1 MNPNEDQNNSN
12 ENDDGQNNE
21 VKFQEY
27 YENEGGE
34 EKLMMTDGKNIAN
47 FQEIMDENIIKNII
61 NRKKDTNEKNE
72 EFENFNSNNLNKE
85 DENELKNNINNNNNI
100 NLNDNEN
107 ENEINDNENDS
118 LEREEMEN
126 EYELVKSLNDL
137 KEKNKKLEAMNNY
150 QKIKIESLENELEK
164 ANNKLKLTELEL
176 NEYKT
181 NNNNANNKNS
191 NANTAYINQIY
202 NLNTQ
207 LEKYKNLVNDKK
219 SEYKLLLDKYNDIQ
233 KKYNQLFVNDKKRNQ
248 ELINK
253 DKQIVKLLDDLD
265 KKNVSIVSTTA
276 QQMKDKE
283 NEKLIQENKKLEKQK
298 NDLYAAFKKS
308 LKLCSILKKQKV
320 HLENARLL
328 AFTEEEFKNLME
340 ENKI

>member
-1 MNPNEDQNNSN
+1 MNFNDDQNNTN
-12 ENDDGQNNE
+12 GNDNSNE

-27 YENEGGE
+27 YENEGGD

-47 FQEIMDENIIKNII
+47 FQEIMDENLIKNII
-61 NRKKDTNEKNE
+61 NRKNEINEKKDEFQNINE
-72 EFENFNSNNLNKE
+72 DNQHNDIIEDGNDKNKNLNNNNLN
-85 DENELKNNINNNNNI
+85 
-100 NLNDNEN
+100 NDND
-107 ENEINDNENDS
+107 NDNDS

-164 ANNKLKLTELEL
+164 ANNKLKLAELEL
-176 NEYKT
+176 NELKT
-181 NNNNANNKNS
+181 NNNSTNNKTNANS
-191 NANTAYINQIY
+191 NTAYINQIY

-207 LEKYKNLVNDKK
+207 LDKYKNLVNDKK

-233 KKYNQLFVNDKKRNQ
+233 KKYNQLYVNEKKKNQ

-283 NEKLIQENKKLEKQK
+283 NEKLILENKKLEKQK

-328 AFTEEEFKNLME
+328 SFTEEEFKNLME

>member
-1 MNPNEDQNNSN
+1 MDFNEGDNNN
-12 ENDDGQNNE
+12 EENDNNE

-61 NRKKDTNEKNE
+61 KNKNE
-72 EFENFNSNNLNKE
+72 QTGKSDELENPDINKLNDGDGKK
-85 DENELKNNINNNNNI
+85 NELKTNENM
-100 NLNDNEN
+100 NDN
-107 ENEINDNENDS
+107 NDDNNDNDS

-126 EYELVKSLNDL
+126 EFELVKSLNEL

-150 QKIKIESLENELEK
+150 QKIKIESLESEIEK
-164 ANNKLKLTELEL
+164 ANNKLKLTEIEL
-176 NEYKT
+176 NEFKAGGG
-181 NNNNANNKNS
+181 NSQSNNKTS
-191 NANTAYINQIY
+191 TNANTAYINQIY
-202 NLNTQ
+202 NLNSQ
-207 LEKYKNLVNDKK
+207 LDKYKNLLNDKK

-248 ELINK
+248 ELVNK
-253 DKQIVKLLDDLD
+253 DKQILKLLDDLD

-340 ENKI
+340 ENKV

>member
-1 MNPNEDQNNSN
+1 MEPNSDKNNNN
-12 ENDDGQNNE
+12 ENDNDE

-47 FQEIMDENIIKNII
+47 FQEIMDEKLIKNMI
-61 NRKKDTNEKNE
+61 NKKKETNNKNE
-72 EFENFNSNNLNKE
+72 FSN
-85 DENELKNNINNNNNI
+85 I
-100 NLNDNEN
+100 NEN
-107 ENEINDNENDS
+107 EMGGEKENEFKNDANMNDNLNNINDNENDS

-150 QKIKIESLENELEK
+150 QKIKIESLENELDK
-164 ANNKLKLTELEL
+164 VNNKLKLTELEL

-181 NNNNANNKNS
+181 NNNNQGNNKANTS
-191 NANTAYINQIY
+191 SNTAYMNQIY
-202 NLNTQ
+202 NLNNQ

-253 DKQIVKLLDDLD
+253 DKQIIKLLDDLD
-265 KKNVSIVSTTA
+265 KKNVSIVSNTA
-276 QQMKDKE
+276 QQIKDKE

>member
-1 MNPNEDQNNSN
+1 
-12 ENDDGQNNE
+12 
-21 VKFQEY
+21 
-27 YENEGGE
+27 
-34 EKLMMTDGKNIAN
+34 
-47 FQEIMDENIIKNII
+47 MDENIIKNII
-61 NRKKDTNEKNE
+61 NQPKDLNENNDDPKNL
-72 EFENFNSNNLNKE
+72 NLNKNILNTGDE
-85 DENELKNNINNNNNI
+85 KENELKKDENINNIKDN
-100 NLNDNEN
+100 NDN
-107 ENEINDNENDS
+107 DNDS

-126 EYELVKSLNDL
+126 EFELVKSLNEL

-164 ANNKLKLTELEL
+164 ANNKLKLTEIEL
-176 NEYKT
+176 NELK
-181 NNNNANNKNS
+181 AGGGSGSSNNKAS
-191 NANTAYINQIY
+191 TSSNTAYINQIY
-202 NLNTQ
+202 NLNSQ
-207 LEKYKNLVNDKK
+207 LDKYKNLVNDKK

-340 ENKI
+340 ENKV

>member
-1 MNPNEDQNNSN
+1 MDFNEGDNNN
-12 ENDDGQNNE
+12 EENDNNE

-47 FQEIMDENIIKNII
+47 FQEIVDENIIKNII
-61 NRKKDTNEKNE
+61 KNKNE
-72 EFENFNSNNLNKE
+72 QTGKSDELENFDNNKLNIGDGK
-85 DENELKNNINNNNNI
+85 ENELKNNENM
-100 NLNDNEN
+100 NDN
-107 ENEINDNENDS
+107 NDDNNDNDS

-126 EYELVKSLNDL
+126 EFELVKSLNEL

-150 QKIKIESLENELEK
+150 QKIKIETLESELEK
-164 ANNKLKLTELEL
+164 ANNKLKLNEIEL
-176 NEYKT
+176 NELKAGGG
-181 NNNNANNKNS
+181 NSQSNNKTS
-191 NANTAYINQIY
+191 TNANTAYINQIY
-202 NLNTQ
+202 NLNSQ
-207 LEKYKNLVNDKK
+207 LDKYKNLLNDKK

-248 ELINK
+248 ELVNK
-253 DKQIVKLLDDLD
+253 DKQILKLLDDLD

-340 ENKI
+340 ENKV

>member
-1 MNPNEDQNNSN
+1 MEPNSDKNNNN
-12 ENDDGQNNE
+12 ENDNDE

-47 FQEIMDENIIKNII
+47 FQEIMDEKLIKNII
-61 NRKKDTNEKNE
+61 NKKKETNNKNE
-72 EFENFNSNNLNKE
+72 FSN
-85 DENELKNNINNNNNI
+85 I
-100 NLNDNEN
+100 NEN
-107 ENEINDNENDS
+107 EMGGEKENEFKNDANMNDNLNNINDNENDS

-150 QKIKIESLENELEK
+150 QKIKIESLENELDK
-164 ANNKLKLTELEL
+164 VNNKLKLTELEL

-181 NNNNANNKNS
+181 NNNNQGNNKANTS
-191 NANTAYINQIY
+191 SNTAYMNQIY
-202 NLNTQ
+202 NLNNQ

-253 DKQIVKLLDDLD
+253 DKQIVKLLEDLD

-328 AFTEEEFKNLME
+328 QFTEEEFKNLMD

>member
-1 MNPNEDQNNSN
+1 MDPNSDKNINIKNN
-12 ENDDGQNNE
+12 ENNE
-21 VKFQEY
+21 VEFQEY

-47 FQEIMDENIIKNII
+47 FQEIMDENLIKNII
-61 NRKKDTNEKNE
+61 NRKQEPNEKNE
-72 EFENFNSNNLNKE
+72 FSNNNENNINQEKGKDNQLNNNL
-85 DENELKNNINNNNNI
+85 DANDDLNNINNNE
-100 NLNDNEN
+100 ND
-107 ENEINDNENDS
+107 NDS

-150 QKIKIESLENELEK
+150 QKIKIETLENELDK
-164 ANNKLKLTELEL
+164 VNNKLKLTELEL

-181 NNNNANNKNS
+181 NNNQGNNKANASS
-191 NANTAYINQIY
+191 NTVYMNQIY

-253 DKQIVKLLDDLD
+253 DKQIVKLLEDLD
-265 KKNVSIVSTTA
+265 KKNVSVVSTTA

-328 AFTEEEFKNLME
+328 QFTEEEFKNLMD

>member
-1 MNPNEDQNNSN
+1 MDPNNSN
-12 ENDDGQNNE
+12 NDALNDITNQSNTSE
-21 VKFQEY
+21 IKFEEY
-27 YENEGGE
+27 YENNGQNE

-47 FQEIMDENIIKNII
+47 FNDIVDENDMKNILDS
-61 NRKKDTNEKNE
+61 KE
-72 EFENFNSNNLNKE
+72 E
-85 DENELKNNINNNNNI
+85 IA
-100 NLNDNEN
+100 NEN
-107 ENEINDNENDS
+107 NDNDS

-126 EYELVKSLNDL
+126 DYELVKSLNDL
-137 KEKNKKLEAMNNY
+137 KDKNKKLKSLNDY
-150 QKIKIESLENELEK
+150 QKTKIDSLETELEK
-164 ANNKLKLTELEL
+164 ANNKIQLMELEL
-176 NEYKT
+176 NEYKAG
-181 NNNNANNKNS
+181 NNNNDNNNIKSNS
-191 NANTAYINQIY
+191 NTGYINQIH
-202 NLNTQ
+202 NLNNQ
-207 LEKYKNLVNDKK
+207 LDKYKQLINDKK
-219 SEYKLLLDKYNDIQ
+219 SEYNLLLEKYNDIQ

-265 KKNVSIVSTTA
+265 KKNISVVSNTA

-328 AFTEEEFKNLME
+328 AFTEEEFKNLIE

>member
-1 MNPNEDQNNSN
+1 MDFNEGDNNN
-12 ENDDGQNNE
+12 EENDNNE

-61 NRKKDTNEKNE
+61 KNKNE
-72 EFENFNSNNLNKE
+72 QTGKSDELENPDINKLNDGDGK
-85 DENELKNNINNNNNI
+85 ENELKTNENM
-100 NLNDNEN
+100 NDN
-107 ENEINDNENDS
+107 NDDNNDNDS

-126 EYELVKSLNDL
+126 EFELVKSLNEL

-150 QKIKIESLENELEK
+150 QKIKIESLESELEK
-164 ANNKLKLTELEL
+164 ANNKLKLTEIEL
-176 NEYKT
+176 NEFKAGGG
-181 NNNNANNKNS
+181 NSQSNNKTS
-191 NANTAYINQIY
+191 TNANTAYINQIY
-202 NLNTQ
+202 NLNSQ
-207 LEKYKNLVNDKK
+207 LDKYKNLLNDKK

-248 ELINK
+248 ELVNK
-253 DKQIVKLLDDLD
+253 DKQILKLLDDLD

-340 ENKI
+340 ENKV

>member
-1 MNPNEDQNNSN
+1 MDFNEGDNNN
-12 ENDDGQNNE
+12 EENDNNE

-61 NRKKDTNEKNE
+61 KNKNE
-72 EFENFNSNNLNKE
+72 QTGKSELENLDDKKLNIGDGK
-85 DENELKNNINNNNNI
+85 ENELKNNENM
-100 NLNDNEN
+100 NEN
-107 ENEINDNENDS
+107 NDDNNDNDS

-126 EYELVKSLNDL
+126 EFELVKSLNEL

-150 QKIKIESLENELEK
+150 QKIKIETLESELEK
-164 ANNKLKLTELEL
+164 ANNKLKLNEIEL
-176 NEYKT
+176 NELKAGGG
-181 NNNNANNKNS
+181 NSQSNNKMS
-191 NANTAYINQIY
+191 TNANTAYINQIY
-202 NLNTQ
+202 NLNSQ
-207 LEKYKNLVNDKK
+207 LDKYKNLLNDKK

-248 ELINK
+248 ELVNK
-253 DKQIVKLLDDLD
+253 DKQILKLLDDLD

-340 ENKI
+340 ENKV

>member
-1 MNPNEDQNNSN
+1 MDYNDGENSN
-12 ENDDGQNNE
+12 DENDNNE

-61 NRKKDTNEKNE
+61 KSKNE
-72 EFENFNSNNLNKE
+72 QIGKSDDLENLDDNKLNIGDGK
-85 DENELKNNINNNNNI
+85 ENEIKNNE
-100 NLNDNEN
+100 NLNDDN
-107 ENEINDNENDS
+107 NDNDS

-126 EYELVKSLNDL
+126 EFELVKSLNEL

-150 QKIKIESLENELEK
+150 QKIKIESLESELEK
-164 ANNKLKLTELEL
+164 ANNKLKLTEIEL
-176 NEYKT
+176 NEFKAGGG
-181 NNNNANNKNS
+181 NSQSNNKAS
-191 NANTAYINQIY
+191 TNANTAYINQIY
-202 NLNTQ
+202 NLNSQ
-207 LEKYKNLVNDKK
+207 LDKYKNLLNDKK

-248 ELINK
+248 ELVNK
-253 DKQIVKLLDDLD
+253 DKQILKLLDDLD

-340 ENKI
+340 ENKV

>member
-1 MNPNEDQNNSN
+1 MKLNEI
-12 ENDDGQNNE
+12 E
-21 VKFQEY
+21 
-27 YENEGGE
+27 
-34 EKLMMTDGKNIAN
+34 L
-47 FQEIMDENIIKNII
+47 
-61 NRKKDTNEKNE
+61 
-72 EFENFNSNNLNKE
+72 
-85 DENELKNNINNNNNI
+85 NELKAGGGN
-100 NLNDNEN
+100 
-107 ENEINDNENDS
+107 S
-118 LEREEMEN
+118 Q
-126 EYELVKSLNDL
+126 S
-137 KEKNKKLEAMNNY
+137 
-150 QKIKIESLENELEK
+150 
-164 ANNKLKLTELEL
+164 NNKTS
-176 NEYKT
+176 T
-181 NNNNANNKNS
+181 

-202 NLNTQ
+202 NLNSQ
-207 LEKYKNLVNDKK
+207 LDKYKNLLNDKK

-248 ELINK
+248 ELVNK
-253 DKQIVKLLDDLD
+253 DKQILKLLDDLD

-340 ENKI
+340 ENKV

>member
-1 MNPNEDQNNSN
+1 MDPNINNDEHNMNVLNSN
-12 ENDDGQNNE
+12 NENKNE
-21 VKFQEY
+21 IKFEEY
-27 YENEGGE
+27 YENIGPEEDQMFSEG
-34 EKLMMTDGKNIAN
+34 KHFQDLKDNNDNNNI
-47 FQEIMDENIIKNII
+47 EYEP
-61 NRKKDTNEKNE
+61 NE
-72 EFENFNSNNLNKE
+72 E
-85 DENELKNNINNNNNI
+85 DINNNI
-100 NLNDNEN
+100 NEGELNNYKDNEN
-107 ENEINDNENDS
+107 DNNNENDS

-126 EYELVKSLNDL
+126 EYELVKTLNDL
-137 KEKNKKLEAMNNY
+137 KEKNKKLKAMNNY

-164 ANNKLKLTELEL
+164 LNNKYKLNELEL
-176 NEYKT
+176 NDMKSKT
-181 NNNNANNKNS
+181 GNKNNSNNKDNNS
-191 NANTAYINQIY
+191 NTAFVNQIY
-202 NLNTQ
+202 NLNSQ
-207 LEKYKNLVNDKK
+207 LEKYKNLLNEKK

-253 DKQIVKLLDDLD
+253 DKQILKLLDDLD
-265 KKNVSIVSTTA
+265 KKNVSIVSNTA
-276 QQMKDKE
+276 QQIKDKE

>member
-1 MNPNEDQNNSN
+1 
-12 ENDDGQNNE
+12 
-21 VKFQEY
+21 
-27 YENEGGE
+27 
-34 EKLMMTDGKNIAN
+34 MTDGKNIAN

-61 NRKKDTNEKNE
+61 NRPKGPNENNDDLKNLNENILNTGNEK
-72 EFENFNSNNLNKE
+72 
-85 DENELKNNINNNNNI
+85 ENELKNNE
-100 NLNDNEN
+100 NLNNLKDN
-107 ENEINDNENDS
+107 NDNDNDS

-126 EYELVKSLNDL
+126 EFELVKSLNEL

-176 NEYKT
+176 NELKSGGG
-181 NNNNANNKNS
+181 NNSSNNKAS
-191 NANTAYINQIY
+191 TSSNTAYINQIY
-202 NLNTQ
+202 NLNSQ
-207 LEKYKNLVNDKK
+207 LDKYKNLVNDKK

-276 QQMKDKE
+276 QQIKDKE

-340 ENKI
+340 ENKIKIEKIFIFIFNKIFIL

>member
-1 MNPNEDQNNSN
+1 MDCDDGNNSN
-12 ENDDGQNNE
+12 EENDNNE

-47 FQEIMDENIIKNII
+47 FQEIMDENLIKNII
-61 NRKKDTNEKNE
+61 KNKNE
-72 EFENFNSNNLNKE
+72 QTGKSDELENLDNNKLNIGDGK
-85 DENELKNNINNNNNI
+85 ENELKNNENNDDNN
-100 NLNDNEN
+100 D
-107 ENEINDNENDS
+107 NDS

-126 EYELVKSLNDL
+126 EFELVKSLNEL

-150 QKIKIESLENELEK
+150 QKIKIESLESELEK
-164 ANNKLKLTELEL
+164 ANNKLKLNEIEL
-176 NEYKT
+176 NEFKAGGG
-181 NNNNANNKNS
+181 NSQSNNKTS
-191 NANTAYINQIY
+191 TNANTAYINQIY
-202 NLNTQ
+202 NLNSQ
-207 LEKYKNLVNDKK
+207 LDKYKNLLNDKK

-248 ELINK
+248 ELVNK
-253 DKQIVKLLDDLD
+253 DKQILKLLDDLD

-340 ENKI
+340 ENKV

>member
-1 MNPNEDQNNSN
+1 MNPNENPNNLKEN
-12 ENDDGQNNE
+12 EDNQSNE

-47 FQEIMDENIIKNII
+47 FQEIMDENIIQNII
-61 NRKKDTNEKNE
+61 NRKKDTNEKNNINNIN
-72 EFENFNSNNLNKE
+72 ENKL
-85 DENELKNNINNNNNI
+85 DIENEINNINNINTNENDNI
-100 NLNDNEN
+100 NYNDN
-107 ENEINDNENDS
+107 DNDS

-150 QKIKIESLENELEK
+150 QKIKIESLENELDK
-164 ANNKLKLTELEL
+164 ANNKLKVYELEL

-181 NNNNANNKNS
+181 NNNSSNKTNT

-207 LEKYKNLVNDKK
+207 LEKYKNLINDKK

>member
-1 MNPNEDQNNSN
+1 MDPNSEKNINIKNN
-12 ENDDGQNNE
+12 ENNE
-21 VKFQEY
+21 VEFQEY

-47 FQEIMDENIIKNII
+47 FQEIMDENLIKNII
-61 NRKKDTNEKNE
+61 NRKQEPNEKNE
-72 EFENFNSNNLNKE
+72 FSNNNENNINQEKGKENQLNNNM
-85 DENELKNNINNNNNI
+85 DANDDLNNINNNE
-100 NLNDNEN
+100 ND
-107 ENEINDNENDS
+107 NDS

-150 QKIKIESLENELEK
+150 QKIKIETLENELDK
-164 ANNKLKLTELEL
+164 VNNKLKLTELEL

-181 NNNNANNKNS
+181 NNNQGNNKANASS
-191 NANTAYINQIY
+191 NTVYMNQIY

-253 DKQIVKLLDDLD
+253 DKQIVKLLEDLD
-265 KKNVSIVSTTA
+265 KKNVSVVSTTA

-328 AFTEEEFKNLME
+328 QFTEEEFKNLMD

>member
-1 MNPNEDQNNSN
+1 MDPNSEKNINIKNN
-12 ENDDGQNNE
+12 ENNE
-21 VKFQEY
+21 VEFQEY

-47 FQEIMDENIIKNII
+47 FQEIMDKNLIKNII
-61 NRKKDTNEKNE
+61 NRKQEPNEKNE
-72 EFENFNSNNLNKE
+72 FSNNNENNINQEKGKENQLNNNM
-85 DENELKNNINNNNNI
+85 DANDDLNNINNNE
-100 NLNDNEN
+100 ND
-107 ENEINDNENDS
+107 NDS

-150 QKIKIESLENELEK
+150 QKIKIETLENELDK
-164 ANNKLKLTELEL
+164 VNNKLKLTELEL

-181 NNNNANNKNS
+181 NNNQGNSKANASS
-191 NANTAYINQIY
+191 NTVYMNQIY

-253 DKQIVKLLDDLD
+253 DKQIVKLLEDLD
-265 KKNVSIVSTTA
+265 KKNVSVVSTTA

-328 AFTEEEFKNLME
+328 QFTEEEFKNLMD

>member
-1 MNPNEDQNNSN
+1 MDFNEGDNNN
-12 ENDDGQNNE
+12 EENDNNE

-27 YENEGGE
+27 NENEGGE

-61 NRKKDTNEKNE
+61 KNKNE
-72 EFENFNSNNLNKE
+72 QTGKSENLDDNKLNIGDGK
-85 DENELKNNINNNNNI
+85 ENELKNNENM
-100 NLNDNEN
+100 NEN
-107 ENEINDNENDS
+107 NDDNNDNDS

-126 EYELVKSLNDL
+126 EFELVKSLNEL

-150 QKIKIESLENELEK
+150 QKIKIETLESELEK
-164 ANNKLKLTELEL
+164 ANNKLKLNEIEL
-176 NEYKT
+176 NELKAGGG
-181 NNNNANNKNS
+181 NSQSNNKTS
-191 NANTAYINQIY
+191 TNANTAYINQIY
-202 NLNTQ
+202 NLNSQ
-207 LEKYKNLVNDKK
+207 LDKYKNLLNDKK

-248 ELINK
+248 ELVNK
-253 DKQIVKLLDDLD
+253 DKQILKLLDDLD

-340 ENKI
+340 ENKV

>member
-1 MNPNEDQNNSN
+1 MDFNEGDNNN
-12 ENDDGQNNE
+12 EENDNNE

-61 NRKKDTNEKNE
+61 KNKNE
-72 EFENFNSNNLNKE
+72 QTGKSDELENLDDKKLNIGVGK
-85 DENELKNNINNNNNI
+85 ENELKNNKNM
-100 NLNDNEN
+100 NEN
-107 ENEINDNENDS
+107 NDDNNDNDS

-126 EYELVKSLNDL
+126 EFELVKSLNEL

-150 QKIKIESLENELEK
+150 QKIKIETLESELEK
-164 ANNKLKLTELEL
+164 ANNKLKLNEIEL
-176 NEYKT
+176 NELKAGGG
-181 NNNNANNKNS
+181 NSQSNNKTS
-191 NANTAYINQIY
+191 TNANTAYINQIY
-202 NLNTQ
+202 NLNSQ
-207 LEKYKNLVNDKK
+207 LDKYKNLLNDKK

-248 ELINK
+248 ELVNK
-253 DKQIVKLLDDLD
+253 DKQILKLLDDLD

-340 ENKI
+340 ENKV

>member
-1 MNPNEDQNNSN
+1 MDPNSEKNINIKNN
-12 ENDDGQNNE
+12 ENNE
-21 VKFQEY
+21 VEFQEY

-47 FQEIMDENIIKNII
+47 FQEIMDENLIKNII
-61 NRKKDTNEKNE
+61 NRKQEPKEKNE
-72 EFENFNSNNLNKE
+72 FSNNNENNINQEKGKENQLNNNL
-85 DENELKNNINNNNNI
+85 DANDDLNNINNNE
-100 NLNDNEN
+100 ND
-107 ENEINDNENDS
+107 NDS

-150 QKIKIESLENELEK
+150 QKIKIETLENELDK
-164 ANNKLKLTELEL
+164 VNNKLKLTELEL

-181 NNNNANNKNS
+181 NNNQGNNKANTNS
-191 NANTAYINQIY
+191 NTLYMNQIY

-253 DKQIVKLLDDLD
+253 DKQIVKLLEDLD
-265 KKNVSIVSTTA
+265 KKNVSVVSTTA

-328 AFTEEEFKNLME
+328 QFTEEEFKNLMD

>member
-1 MNPNEDQNNSN
+1 MDPNNSN
-12 ENDDGQNNE
+12 NDALNDIKNQSNTSE
-21 VKFQEY
+21 IKFEEY
-27 YENEGGE
+27 YENNGQNE

-47 FQEIMDENIIKNII
+47 FNEIVDENDMKNILDA
-61 NRKKDTNEKNE
+61 KE
-72 EFENFNSNNLNKE
+72 E
-85 DENELKNNINNNNNI
+85 IG
-100 NLNDNEN
+100 NEN
-107 ENEINDNENDS
+107 NDNDS

-126 EYELVKSLNDL
+126 DYELVKSLNDL
-137 KEKNKKLEAMNNY
+137 KEKNKKLKSLNDY
-150 QKIKIESLENELEK
+150 QKTKIDSLEADLEK
-164 ANNKLKLTELEL
+164 ANNKIQLMELEL

-181 NNNNANNKNS
+181 GNNNSENNNIKTNS
-191 NANTAYINQIY
+191 NTGYINQIN
-202 NLNTQ
+202 NLNNQ
-207 LEKYKNLVNDKK
+207 LDKYKQLINDKK
-219 SEYKLLLDKYNDIQ
+219 SEYNLLLEKYNDIQ

-265 KKNVSIVSTTA
+265 KKNISVVSNTA

-298 NDLYAAFKKS
+298 NDLYVAFKKS

-328 AFTEEEFKNLME
+328 AFTEEEFKNLIE

>member
-1 MNPNEDQNNSN
+1 MSQNKDDIEDKNN
-12 ENDDGQNNE
+12 QNNE
-21 VKFQEY
+21 VEFEEY
-27 YENEGGE
+27 YENEGRE

-47 FQEIMDENIIKNII
+47 FKEIITENI
-61 NRKKDTNEKNE
+61 
-72 EFENFNSNNLNKE
+72 ENDKIRDSK
-85 DENELKNNINNNNNI
+85 ENE
-100 NLNDNEN
+100 D
-107 ENEINDNENDS
+107 DS

-126 EYELVKSLNDL
+126 EFELVKSLNDL

-150 QKIKIESLENELEK
+150 QKIKIETLENELDK
-164 ANNKLKLTELEL
+164 VNNKLKMMELEL
-176 NEYKT
+176 NENKGGT
-181 NNNNANNKNS
+181 KGNNNS
-191 NANTAYINQIY
+191 NTAYMNQIY
-202 NLNTQ
+202 TLNSQ
-207 LEKYKNLVNDKK
+207 LDKYKNLVNDKK

-233 KKYNQLFVNDKKRNQ
+233 KKYNQLFINDKKRKQ

-253 DKQIVKLLDDLD
+253 DKQIVKLLDELD

-328 AFTEEEFKNLME
+328 QFTEEEFKNLVE
-340 ENKI
+340 ENKV

>member
-1 MNPNEDQNNSN
+1 MDCDDGNNSN
-12 ENDDGQNNE
+12 EENDNNE

-61 NRKKDTNEKNE
+61 KNKNE
-72 EFENFNSNNLNKE
+72 QTGKSDELENLDNNKLNIGDGK
-85 DENELKNNINNNNNI
+85 ENELKNNENNEDNN
-100 NLNDNEN
+100 D
-107 ENEINDNENDS
+107 NDS

-126 EYELVKSLNDL
+126 EFELVKSLNEL

-150 QKIKIESLENELEK
+150 QKIKIESLESELEK
-164 ANNKLKLTELEL
+164 ANNKLKLNEIEL
-176 NEYKT
+176 NEFKAGGG
-181 NNNNANNKNS
+181 NSQSNNKTS
-191 NANTAYINQIY
+191 TNANTAYINQIY
-202 NLNTQ
+202 NLNSQ
-207 LEKYKNLVNDKK
+207 LDKYKNLLNDKK

-248 ELINK
+248 ELVNK
-253 DKQIVKLLDDLD
+253 DKQILKLLDDLD

-340 ENKI
+340 ENKV

>member
-1 MNPNEDQNNSN
+1 MSQNKDDIEDKNN
-12 ENDDGQNNE
+12 QNNE
-21 VKFQEY
+21 VEFEEY
-27 YENEGGE
+27 YENEGRE

-47 FQEIMDENIIKNII
+47 FKEIITENI
-61 NRKKDTNEKNE
+61 
-72 EFENFNSNNLNKE
+72 ENDKIRDSK
-85 DENELKNNINNNNNI
+85 ENE
-100 NLNDNEN
+100 D
-107 ENEINDNENDS
+107 DS

-126 EYELVKSLNDL
+126 EFELVKSLNDL

-150 QKIKIESLENELEK
+150 QKIKIETLENELDK
-164 ANNKLKLTELEL
+164 VNNKLIMIELEL
-176 NEYKT
+176 NENKGGT
-181 NNNNANNKNS
+181 KGNNNS
-191 NANTAYINQIY
+191 NTAYMNQIY
-202 NLNTQ
+202 TLNSQ
-207 LEKYKNLVNDKK
+207 LDKYKNLVNDKK

-233 KKYNQLFVNDKKRNQ
+233 KKYNQLFINDKKRNQ

-253 DKQIVKLLDDLD
+253 DKQIVKLLDELD

-328 AFTEEEFKNLME
+328 QFTEEEFKNLVE
-340 ENKI
+340 ENKV

>member
-1 MNPNEDQNNSN
+1 MNPNENPNNLKEN
-12 ENDDGQNNE
+12 EDNQSNE

-47 FQEIMDENIIKNII
+47 FQEIMDENIIQNII
-61 NRKKDTNEKNE
+61 NRKKDTNEKN
-72 EFENFNSNNLNKE
+72 NINNINDNKLNI
-85 DENELKNNINNNNNI
+85 ENEINNINNINTNENDNI
-100 NLNDNEN
+100 NYNDN
-107 ENEINDNENDS
+107 DNDS

-150 QKIKIESLENELEK
+150 QKIKIESLENELDK
-164 ANNKLKLTELEL
+164 ANNKLKVYELEL

-181 NNNNANNKNS
+181 NNNSSNKTNTNVNS
-191 NANTAYINQIY
+191 AYINQIY

-207 LEKYKNLVNDKK
+207 LEKYKNLINDKK

-253 DKQIVKLLDDLD
+253 DKQIAKLLDDLD

-276 QQMKDKE
+276 
-283 NEKLIQENKKLEKQK
+283 
-298 NDLYAAFKKS
+298 
-308 LKLCSILKKQKV
+308 
-320 HLENARLL
+320 
-328 AFTEEEFKNLME
+328 
-340 ENKI
+340 

>member
-1 MNPNEDQNNSN
+1 MDCDDGNNSN
-12 ENDDGQNNE
+12 EENDNNE

-61 NRKKDTNEKNE
+61 KNKNE
-72 EFENFNSNNLNKE
+72 QTGKSDELENLDNNKLNIGDGK
-85 DENELKNNINNNNNI
+85 ENELKNNENNEDNN
-100 NLNDNEN
+100 D
-107 ENEINDNENDS
+107 NDS

-126 EYELVKSLNDL
+126 EFELVKSLNEL

-150 QKIKIESLENELEK
+150 QKIKIESLESELEK
-164 ANNKLKLTELEL
+164 ANNKLKLNEIEL
-176 NEYKT
+176 NEFKAGGG
-181 NNNNANNKNS
+181 NSQSNNKTS
-191 NANTAYINQIY
+191 TNANTAYINQIY
-202 NLNTQ
+202 NLNSQ
-207 LEKYKNLVNDKK
+207 LDKYKNLLNDKK

-248 ELINK
+248 ELVNK
-253 DKQIVKLLDDLD
+253 DKQILKLLDDLD

-328 AFTEEEFKNLME
+328 AFTEE
-340 ENKI
+340 IGRAHV

>member
-1 MNPNEDQNNSN
+1 MDFNEGDNNN
-12 ENDDGQNNE
+12 EENDNNE

-61 NRKKDTNEKNE
+61 KNKNE
-72 EFENFNSNNLNKE
+72 QTGKSELENLDDKKLNIGDGK
-85 DENELKNNINNNNNI
+85 ENELKNNENM
-100 NLNDNEN
+100 NEN
-107 ENEINDNENDS
+107 NDDNNDNDS

-126 EYELVKSLNDL
+126 EFELVKSLNEL

-150 QKIKIESLENELEK
+150 QKIKIETLESELEK
-164 ANNKLKLTELEL
+164 ANNKLKLNEIEL
-176 NEYKT
+176 NELKAGGG
-181 NNNNANNKNS
+181 NSQSNNKTS
-191 NANTAYINQIY
+191 TNANTAYINQIY
-202 NLNTQ
+202 NLNSQ
-207 LEKYKNLVNDKK
+207 LDKYKNLLNDKK

-248 ELINK
+248 ELVNK
-253 DKQIVKLLDDLD
+253 DKQILKLLDDLD

-298 NDLYAAFKKS
+298 NDLYAAFKKC

-328 AFTEEEFKNLME
+328 SFTEEEFKNLME

>member
-1 MNPNEDQNNSN
+1 MDFNEGDNNN
-12 ENDDGQNNE
+12 EENDNNE

-61 NRKKDTNEKNE
+61 KNKNE
-72 EFENFNSNNLNKE
+72 QTGKSELENLDDKKLNIGDGK
-85 DENELKNNINNNNNI
+85 ENELKNNENM
-100 NLNDNEN
+100 NEN
-107 ENEINDNENDS
+107 NDDNNDNDS

-126 EYELVKSLNDL
+126 EFELVKSLNEL

-150 QKIKIESLENELEK
+150 QKIKIETLESELEK
-164 ANNKLKLTELEL
+164 ANNKLKLNEIEL
-176 NEYKT
+176 NELKAGGG
-181 NNNNANNKNS
+181 NSQSNNKTS
-191 NANTAYINQIY
+191 TNANTAYINQIY
-202 NLNTQ
+202 NLNSQ
-207 LEKYKNLVNDKK
+207 LDKYKNLLNDKK

-248 ELINK
+248 ELVNK
-253 DKQIVKLLDDLD
+253 DKQILKLLDDLD

-340 ENKI
+340 ENKV

>member
-1 MNPNEDQNNSN
+1 MNFNDDLNNNN
-12 ENDDGQNNE
+12 ENDANNNDNNE

-34 EKLMMTDGKNIAN
+34 EKLMITDGKNIAN
-47 FQEIMDENIIKNII
+47 FKEIMDENIIQNII
-61 NRKKDTNEKNE
+61 NRKKEEDPNKNLDEK
-72 EFENFNSNNLNKE
+72 NLNKDELQKE
-85 DENELKNNINNNNNI
+85 DNNNHI
-100 NLNDNEN
+100 D
-107 ENEINDNENDS
+107 DNENDS

-126 EYELVKSLNDL
+126 EYELVKSLNEL
-137 KEKNKKLEAMNNY
+137 KEKNKKLESMNNY
-150 QKIKIESLENELEK
+150 QKIKIESLENDLEK
-164 ANNKLKLTELEL
+164 ANNKLKIAELEL
-176 NEYKT
+176 NELKAG
-181 NNNNANNKNS
+181 NAGNNKGNS
-191 NANTAYINQIY
+191 NANAAYINQIY

-207 LEKYKNLVNDKK
+207 LDKYKNLVNDKK

-265 KKNVSIVSTTA
+265 KKNVSVVSTTA

-283 NEKLIQENKKLEKQK
+283 NERLIQENKKLEKQK

-328 AFTEEEFKNLME
+328 SFTEEEFKNLIE
-340 ENKI
+340 ETKI